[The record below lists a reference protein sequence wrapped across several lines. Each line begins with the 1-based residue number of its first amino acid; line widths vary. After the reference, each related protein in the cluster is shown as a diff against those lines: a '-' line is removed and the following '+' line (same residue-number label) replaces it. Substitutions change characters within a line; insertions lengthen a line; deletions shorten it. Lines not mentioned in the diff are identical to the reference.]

1 MFAAADWKYVLIEQR
16 GLPPVSL
23 MLDNIEAAIAQEDAL
38 NAIRAE
44 REIQLSQQDNW
55 DGMNDD
61 SFPASDAVA
70 RY

>member
-1 MFAAADWKYVLIEQR
+1 MFAAADWKYILLEQR

-23 MLDNIEAAIAQEDAL
+23 MLGNIETAIAKEEAL
-38 NAIRAE
+38 DAIRAE
-44 REIQLSQQDNW
+44 REIQQSQQDNW
-55 DGMNDD
+55 DFMIDD

>member
-1 MFAAADWKYVLIEQR
+1 MFAAADWKYVLLEQI
-16 GLPPVSL
+16 GHPPVEI
-23 MLDNIEAAIAQEDAL
+23 MLGNIEAAMAQEEAL
-38 NAIRAE
+38 DAIRAE